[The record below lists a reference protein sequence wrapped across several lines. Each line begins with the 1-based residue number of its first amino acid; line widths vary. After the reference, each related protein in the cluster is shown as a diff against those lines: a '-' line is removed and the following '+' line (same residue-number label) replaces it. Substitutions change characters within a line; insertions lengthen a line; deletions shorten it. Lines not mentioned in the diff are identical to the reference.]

1 MHHKILEIIEFLIS
15 ELDDSKE
22 SLQPDIDQLSQKLL
36 EKGYTE
42 NDIQKA
48 VDWIVDYVNRSKNF
62 EEFPEAGERGGL
74 RLRLLTPIERKIF
87 SREAQGLL
95 VQFQQ
100 LGILKP
106 AQVEQIIDRCFMF
119 GLDRVEVE
127 DIKLIL
133 MQVLLGKESPSING
147 KPLFFPIKD
156 TVH

>member
-48 VDWIVDYVNRSKNF
+48 VDWIVDYVNRSKKF
-62 EEFPEAGERGGL
+62 EEFPGTADREGL

-95 VQFQQ
+95 IQFQQ
-100 LGILKP
+100 LGLLKP

-133 MQVLLGKESPSING
+133 MQVLLGKETPSFNG